1 MNTKT
6 TVISQAEL
14 DTQFACCDKIAAY
27 WQAKGITPVAFVETY
42 GCQQNEADSEK
53 LRGYL
58 AQCGYAI
65 VQEAEGADVVIMNTC
80 AIREHAEQRVFGNL
94 GALTH
99 TKRRHPEQKI
109 FLCGCMAGETK
120 VSDRIKK
127 SYPHVDGVF
136 STHHLWQFPEIL
148 WNVLSGKKRQF
159 FITDEPGS
167 IAEGIPQVRDSKL
180 KAWVSIMYGC
190 NNFCTYCIVPY
201 VRGRERS
208 RKFEDILK
216 ECRELI
222 ANGAKDI
229 TLLGQNV
236 NSYGKD
242 LPEGKD
248 FADLLAAIAQLP
260 GDFLIRFM
268 TSHPRDASEKLFDT
282 MAKYPK
288 IAKQLHLPFQS
299 GSSRVLKAMNRHYDR
314 ETYLQK
320 VLYAKKVMPD
330 LVLTSDVI
338 VGFPGETE
346 EEFEETISLIQQVHY
361 DSLFTFIFSPRP
373 GTPAASMDDPTP
385 KEEKNRRFDKLCAV
399 QNAISEE
406 IHNNYIGKQLRC
418 LVDGRDKDM
427 LTARTEGGRL
437 VRFASDDSLIGT
449 YRNLTITGATTWS
462 LTGEDTIARFVRESG
477 LDIPEYDAYAYGYPE
492 MADEILAALLRGDKR
507 ATTGLK
513 CLYEL
518 EKEPL
523 PQAGQYSVILDSKGA
538 PHCITR
544 ITKIEITPFRDISE
558 EYAFIEGEGDK
569 SLSYWKDAH
578 REVFT
583 RECREDFRMEFSE
596 DMDCVCEYFEVV
608 YQK

>member
-1 MNTKT
+1 MSNKT
-6 TVISQAEL
+6 TVISQEEL
-14 DTQFACCDKIAAY
+14 NFQFACCDKIAAY
-27 WQAKGITPVAFVETY
+27 WQAQNRTPIAYVETY

-58 AQCGYAI
+58 SQAGYAI
-65 VQEAEGADVVIMNTC
+65 GTEAEGADVVIMNTC

-99 TKRRHPEQKI
+99 TKRRHPAQKI

-148 WNVLSGKKRQF
+148 WNVLSGKRRQF
-159 FITDEPGS
+159 YIADEPGS
-167 IAEGIPQVRDSKL
+167 IAEGIPQIRDNSL

-208 RKFEDILK
+208 RAPEDILA
-216 ECRELI
+216 ECKCVIE
-222 ANGAKDI
+222 NGAREI

-242 LPEGKD
+242 LAGGMD
-248 FADLLAAIAQLP
+248 FSDLLAAIAQLP
-260 GDFLIRFM
+260 GDFKIRFM

-282 MAKYPK
+282 MAKYDK

-314 ETYLQK
+314 ETYLKK
-320 VLYAKKVMPD
+320 VRYAKSLMPD

-338 VGFPGETE
+338 VGFPGETQ
-346 EEFEETISLIQQVHY
+346 EEFEETISLIQEVHY

-373 GTPAASMDDPTP
+373 GTPAASMEDPTP

-406 IHNNYIGKQLRC
+406 IHQGYVGKILPC
-418 LVDGRDKDM
+418 LVDGSDKDM

-437 VRFASDDSLIGT
+437 VRFAGSPEMIGT
-449 YRNLTITGATTWS
+449 YQNLKITGATTWS
-462 LTGEDTIARFVRESG
+462 LTGE
-477 LDIPEYDAYAYGYPE
+477 
-492 MADEILAALLRGDKR
+492 
-507 ATTGLK
+507 
-513 CLYEL
+513 
-518 EKEPL
+518 
-523 PQAGQYSVILDSKGA
+523 
-538 PHCITR
+538 
-544 ITKIEITPFRDISE
+544 
-558 EYAFIEGEGDK
+558 
-569 SLSYWKDAH
+569 LSN
-578 REVFT
+578 
-583 RECREDFRMEFSE
+583 S
-596 DMDCVCEYFEVV
+596 
-608 YQK
+608 